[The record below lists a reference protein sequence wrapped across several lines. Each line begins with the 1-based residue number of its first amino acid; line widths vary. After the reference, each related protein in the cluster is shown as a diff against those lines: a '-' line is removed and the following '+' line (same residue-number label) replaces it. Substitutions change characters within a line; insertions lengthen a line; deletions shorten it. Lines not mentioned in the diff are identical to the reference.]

1 MTILTRV
8 GSNIPM
14 PRSITLFVVCVVA
27 SACASAPKRPAVAPG
42 LTPTERMAAA
52 DALVRAGCFD
62 CLLAAFREY
71 DALRS
76 VSTVGAAATGGA
88 TRTAALLA
96 IRERDLGTEDSGY
109 LRKAVE
115 LAASRTPN
123 DPTLSVL
130 LEIADS
136 LPTRGGAR
144 TLTDDT
150 ALARNQAALRNQAG
164 WTEVLRQHADDD
176 PLAAYLWLS
185 FNCAYVPSGRQA
197 LAAWLAAVPAWRDT
211 TLLNFKAAVCSGYT
225 RASFES
231 LLQAEPRFVELN
243 YFIGVSAAFAG
254 KMDDAIEYL
263 LRAYA
268 WRQRWPD
275 VTYTLAA
282 DYFALEEFDKAIE
295 FYDRTLEVL
304 PEFPDALLEKGKTQ
318 TYAGRYLEAIAT
330 LDRLLALE
338 RWLVGDA
345 RYWRAVNENQLE
357 QLDVAWDDVELA
369 AKLMRNAAVPKLA
382 GIVAY
387 KRHQL
392 DVARAKFDESWKLGR
407 DDCET
412 GFYLGIVLG
421 EQRTWARTAQV
432 LTDTTACLETAE
444 QKLKSEIAA
453 IQVSTDHPERQ
464 IRQIRKREQEIAKG
478 RRMTATS
485 WFNIAVSYYSLSRKD
500 EAREYAEKVADDEDF
515 GERARD
521 LLSRLR

>member
-8 GSNIPM
+8 GSNISM

-27 SACASAPKRPAVAPG
+27 SACASAPKRTAVAPG

-76 VSTVGAAATGGA
+76 VSTVGAVATGGA

-123 DPTLSVL
+123 EPTLSVL

-150 ALARNQAALRNQAG
+150 ALARNQVALRNRAG

-197 LAAWLAAVPAWRDT
+197 LADWLAAVPAWRDT

-231 LLQAEPRFVELN
+231 LLRAEPRFVELN
-243 YFIGVSAAFAG
+243 YFIGLSAAFSG
-254 KMDDAIEYL
+254 KIDDAIEHL

-275 VTYTLAA
+275 VTCYPVCDDL
-282 DYFALEEFDKAIE
+282 
-295 FYDRTLEVL
+295 V
-304 PEFPDALLEKGKTQ
+304 PENGC
-318 TYAGRYLEAIAT
+318 RVSI
-330 LDRLLALE
+330 
-338 RWLVGDA
+338 
-345 RYWRAVNENQLE
+345 RA
-357 QLDVAWDDVELA
+357 
-369 AKLMRNAAVPKLA
+369 
-382 GIVAY
+382 
-387 KRHQL
+387 
-392 DVARAKFDESWKLGR
+392 
-407 DDCET
+407 
-412 GFYLGIVLG
+412 
-421 EQRTWARTAQV
+421 
-432 LTDTTACLETAE
+432 
-444 QKLKSEIAA
+444 
-453 IQVSTDHPERQ
+453 
-464 IRQIRKREQEIAKG
+464 
-478 RRMTATS
+478 
-485 WFNIAVSYYSLSRKD
+485 
-500 EAREYAEKVADDEDF
+500 
-515 GERARD
+515 
-521 LLSRLR
+521 

>member
-1 MTILTRV
+1 
-8 GSNIPM
+8 M
-14 PRSITLFVVCVVA
+14 PRRIALFVVCVVA
-27 SACASAPKRPAVAPG
+27 SACASASKRPAVVPG
-42 LTPTERMAAA
+42 PTPSQRIAAA

-76 VSTVGAAATGGA
+76 VSAVAAAAAGGA

-109 LRKAVE
+109 LRKALD
-115 LAASRTPN
+115 LAASTTPN
-123 DPTLSVL
+123 EPTLSAL
-130 LEIADS
+130 LAIADS

-144 TLTDDT
+144 TVSDDT
-150 ALARNQAALRNQAG
+150 ALARNQAALRNQAS
-164 WTEVLRQHADDD
+164 WTEVLRLHANDD

-185 FNCAYVPSGRQA
+185 FNCAYVPAGRQA
-197 LAAWLAAVPAWRDT
+197 VADWLAAVPAWQDT
-211 TLLNFKAAVCSGYT
+211 TLLKFKAAVCSGYA
-225 RASFES
+225 RSAFDA
-231 LLQAEPRFVELN
+231 LLQREPRFVELN

-254 KMDDAIEYL
+254 KIDDAIEHL

-268 WRQRWPD
+268 WRQRWPG

-282 DYFALEEFDKAIE
+282 DYVALEEFDKAIE
-295 FYDRTLEVL
+295 FYDHTLDVL
-304 PEFPDALLEKGKTQ
+304 PSFPDALLEKGKTQ
-318 TYAGRYLEAIAT
+318 TYAGRYGEAIAT

-357 QLDVAWDDVELA
+357 QLDIAWDDVELA

-382 GIVAY
+382 GIIAY
-387 KRHQL
+387 KRQQL
-392 DVARAKFDESWKLGR
+392 DVARAKFDDSWRLGR

-421 EQRTWARTAQV
+421 EQSTWARTAQV
-432 LTDTTACLETAE
+432 LTDTTACLEKAE

-453 IQVSTDHPERQ
+453 IEISTDHPERQ
-464 IRQIRKREQEIAKG
+464 IRQIRKREQDIAKG

-500 EAREYAEKVADDEDF
+500 EAREYAEKVADDEQF

>member
-1 MTILTRV
+1 
-8 GSNIPM
+8 M
-14 PRSITLFVVCVVA
+14 PRRIVLFALCVVA
-27 SACASAPKRPAVAPG
+27 GACASSPKRPAVAPG
-42 LTPTERMAAA
+42 PSPSERMAAA

-76 VSTVGAAATGGA
+76 EAAVAAAATVGA

-109 LRKAVE
+109 LKQAAA
-115 LAASRTPN
+115 LAASAPAN
-123 DPTLSVL
+123 DAVLSAL
-130 LEIADS
+130 LEIAET

-144 TLTDDT
+144 TVTDDT
-150 ALARNQAALRNQAG
+150 ALARNQAALRNQAA
-164 WTEVLRQHADDD
+164 WTEMLRLHADDD

-185 FNCAYVPSGRQA
+185 FNCAYVSAGRQA
-197 LAAWLAAVPAWRDT
+197 IGDWLAAAPTWRDT
-211 TLLNFKAAVCSGYT
+211 TLLKFKAAICSGYT
-225 RASFES
+225 RSSFDA
-231 LLQAEPRFVELN
+231 LLEAEPRFVELN

-254 KMDDAIEYL
+254 KIDDAIDHL

-268 WRQRWPD
+268 WRQRWPG

-282 DYFALEEFDKAIE
+282 DYVALEEFDKAIE
-295 FYDRTLEVL
+295 FYDHTLEIL
-304 PEFPDALLEKGKTQ
+304 PTFPDALLEKGKAQ
-318 TYAGRYLEAIAT
+318 TYAGRYAEAIAT

-338 RWLVGDA
+338 RWLIGDA

-357 QLDVAWDDVELA
+357 QLEVAWDDVERA
-369 AKLMRNAAVPKLA
+369 ARLMRNAAVPKLA
-382 GIVAY
+382 GIIAY

-392 DVARAKFDESWKLGR
+392 DVAREKFEESWKLGR

-421 EQRTWARTAQV
+421 EQSAWARTAQV
-432 LTDTTACLETAE
+432 LTDTTACLEKAE
-444 QKLKSEIAA
+444 EKLKAEAAA

-464 IRQIRKREQEIAKG
+464 LRQIRKREQDIAKG
-478 RRMTATS
+478 RRMTATA
-485 WFNIAVSYYSLSRKD
+485 WFNIAVSYFSLSRKD
-500 EAREYAEKVADDEDF
+500 EARAYAQKVADDEQF

-521 LLSRLR
+521 LLSRLRDHD

>member
-1 MTILTRV
+1 M
-8 GSNIPM
+8 
-14 PRSITLFVVCVVA
+14 
-27 SACASAPKRPAVAPG
+27 
-42 LTPTERMAAA
+42 
-52 DALVRAGCFD
+52 
-62 CLLAAFREY
+62 
-71 DALRS
+71 
-76 VSTVGAAATGGA
+76 
-88 TRTAALLA
+88 
-96 IRERDLGTEDSGY
+96 
-109 LRKAVE
+109 
-115 LAASRTPN
+115 
-123 DPTLSVL
+123 
-130 LEIADS
+130 
-136 LPTRGGAR
+136 
-144 TLTDDT
+144 
-150 ALARNQAALRNQAG
+150 
-164 WTEVLRQHADDD
+164 LRQHADDD

-197 LAAWLAAVPAWRDT
+197 LADWLAAVPAWRDT

-243 YFIGVSAAFAG
+243 YFIGLSAAFSG
-254 KMDDAIEYL
+254 KIDDAIEHL

-295 FYDRTLEVL
+295 FYDHTLEVL

-357 QLDVAWDDVELA
+357 QLEVAWDDVELA

-387 KRHQL
+387 KRRQL
-392 DVARAKFDESWKLGR
+392 EVARVKFDESWKLGR

-421 EQRTWARTAQV
+421 EQRMWARTAQV

-444 QKLKSEIAA
+444 EKLKSEIAA

-500 EAREYAEKVADDEDF
+500 EAREYAEKVADDEHF